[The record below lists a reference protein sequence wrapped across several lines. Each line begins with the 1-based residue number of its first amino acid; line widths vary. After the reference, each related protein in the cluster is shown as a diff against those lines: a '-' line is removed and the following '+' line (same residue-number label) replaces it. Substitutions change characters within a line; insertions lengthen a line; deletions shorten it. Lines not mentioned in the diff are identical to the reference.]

1 MTYWRWMGAVSIVLW
16 AAGGIAPAKLSAAV
30 PEDAVK
36 DLRLTAAGDLLNICT
51 NKPEQED
58 YTAAMSFCYGFF
70 EGGIRYAEAISGAN
84 NQRNL
89 VCAPAGTTR
98 LQAVDVYIDYM
109 QANPQYLG
117 EQPIDAVYRAL
128 MGKWPCAE

>member
-1 MTYWRWMGAVSIVLW
+1 MTCWRGMGVLSIALLASGW
-16 AAGGIAPAKLSAAV
+16 LAPADVSAAA
-30 PEDAVK
+30 PPDALR
-36 DLRLTAAGDLLNICT
+36 DLRLTSAGDLLNICT
-51 NKPEQED
+51 HQPEQED

-84 NQRNL
+84 NPRNL

-98 LQAVDVYIDYM
+98 LQAVEVYIDYM
-109 QANPQYLG
+109 RANSQYLG

-128 MGKWPCAE
+128 IGKWPCPQ

>member
-1 MTYWRWMGAVSIVLW
+1 MTSWKWMGVLSVVLW
-16 AAGGIAPAKLSAAV
+16 GAGWVAPAELSAATSGN
-30 PEDAVK
+30 ALK
-36 DLRLTAAGDLLNICT
+36 DLKLTSAGDLLSICT
-51 NKPEQED
+51 HTPEEDD

-89 VCAPAGTTR
+89 VCAPADTTR
-98 LQAVDVYIDYM
+98 LQAVEVYVDFM
-109 QANPQYLG
+109 RANNQFLS

-128 MGKWPCAE
+128 IGKWPCPQ